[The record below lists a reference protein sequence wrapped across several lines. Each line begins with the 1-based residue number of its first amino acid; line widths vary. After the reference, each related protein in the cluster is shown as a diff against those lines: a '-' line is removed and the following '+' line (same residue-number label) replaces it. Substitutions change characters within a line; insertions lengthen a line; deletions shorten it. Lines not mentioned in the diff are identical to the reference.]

1 VLLTNGACDHGGVGR
16 ECAGVVGD
24 QQRAAGGRDVFD
36 SLDLRAEPVAIEEL
50 DHRAVEDLL
59 DPLRPAPV
67 GEASLELDRGKQIAI
82 ADRWKR
88 RFRGP
93 LADRQARQRG
103 ALGRHGGS
111 FWQQGYVSAA
121 VRSKDQVRRAVWNAI
136 DREGVSRF
144 PGAEGRIPN
153 FAGAKLAAEKLAGH
167 RLWKRARVIK
177 ANPDSP
183 QTHVRRTALE
193 QGKIVIMAVPRMR
206 DPHPF
211 RLLDPKRLSKQEVRE
226 AATIKGALRHGRV
239 VALDELPEID
249 FVLCGSV
256 AVNLSGARIGKG
268 GGFSDLEYGILI
280 DAGRIDDH
288 TTVATT
294 VHPIQ
299 ILRDHLMVTDHDLPV
314 DLIATPR
321 AVIEVERQ
329 YPRPRGILWDH
340 LQPPQIREIPILER
354 MGYA

>member
-1 VLLTNGACDHGGVGR
+1 M
-16 ECAGVVGD
+16 
-24 QQRAAGGRDVFD
+24 F
-36 SLDLRAEPVAIEEL
+36 
-50 DHRAVEDLL
+50 
-59 DPLRPAPV
+59 
-67 GEASLELDRGKQIAI
+67 
-82 ADRWKR
+82 
-88 RFRGP
+88 
-93 LADRQARQRG
+93 LAM
-103 ALGRHGGS
+103 
-111 FWQQGYVSAA
+111 
-121 VRSKDQVRRAVWNAI
+121 RSKDGVREEVWKAM

-153 FAGAKLAAEKLAGH
+153 FAGAKLAAEKLSSH
-167 RLWKRARVIK
+167 RLWKRARVVK

-183 QTHVRRTALE
+183 QTHARRAALE
-193 QGKIVIMAVPRMR
+193 DGKTLIMAVPRLR
-206 DPHPF
+206 DVHPF
-211 RLLDPKRLSKQEVRE
+211 RVLDPKKLSKAAMKE

-249 FVLCGSV
+249 LVLCGAV
-256 AVNLSGARIGKG
+256 AVNLSGARVGKG

-280 DAGRIDDH
+280 DAGKIDDH

-299 ILRDHLMVTDHDLPV
+299 ILRQHLQTTSHDLPV
-314 DLIATPR
+314 DIIATPR

-329 YPRPRGILWDH
+329 YERPRGILWDH